1 MKTASAV
8 LLALSIVGHAA
19 VQAADAYPSRPIRF
33 LVPQPP
39 GGPTDVMGRVV
50 GQRLTEALGQPVV
63 LENRPGAGGNIGT
76 VLAARATPDGYT
88 ILLQSS
94 AYAVN
99 PSLYSKAGYDPIKDF
114 VPVINGG
121 SIPNL
126 IFAHP
131 SFAANTLQELIALG
145 KKQKLM
151 YASSGTGT
159 TPHLTAELLLKTMA
173 GLDITHISFG
183 GAAPAVNGVVAGQVL
198 LGSTALTAPAPL
210 IKAGRLKGIVV
221 TSPQRTPALPEVPT
235 AAESGFPGYVDY
247 TWIAFFAPA
256 GTPRA
261 IVDKLNSEIAKTLQV
276 PAVRERLAALGFD
289 PQPNTPDEFAAFLKT
304 EIVKWAKV
312 VKTSGA
318 KAD

>member
-159 TPHLTAELLLKTMA
+159 TPHLTAELLLKTVA

>member
-1 MKTASAV
+1 MNTVAAA
-8 LLALSIVGHAA
+8 LLVLSIVGHLSA
-19 VQAADAYPSRPIRF
+19 QAADTYPSRPIRF

-114 VPVINGG
+114 VPIINGG

-131 SFAANTLQELIALG
+131 TLPANNLQELIALG

-198 LGSTALTAPAPL
+198 LGATALTAPVPL

-221 TSPQRTPALPEVPT
+221 TSPQRTPALPDVPT

-261 IVDKLNSEIAKTLQV
+261 IVDKLNREIAKTLQIS
-276 PAVRERLAALGFD
+276 AVRERLAALGFD
-289 PQPNTPDEFAAFLKT
+289 PQPNTPEEFAAFLKT

-312 VKTSGA
+312 VKASGA
-318 KAD
+318 RAD

>member
-19 VQAADAYPSRPIRF
+19 VQAADAYPSRTISF

>member
-1 MKTASAV
+1 MNTVAAA
-8 LLALSIVGHAA
+8 LLVLSIAGHLSA
-19 VQAADAYPSRPIRF
+19 QAADTYPSRPIRF

-114 VPVINGG
+114 VPIINGG

-131 SFAANTLQELIALG
+131 TLPANNLQELIALG

-198 LGSTALTAPAPL
+198 VGATALTAPVPL

-221 TSPQRTPALPEVPT
+221 TSPQRTPALPDVPT

-261 IVDKLNSEIAKTLQV
+261 IVDKLNREIAKTLQIS
-276 PAVRERLAALGFD
+276 AVRERLAALGFD
-289 PQPNTPDEFAAFLKT
+289 PQPNTPEEFAAFLKT

-312 VKTSGA
+312 VKASGA
-318 KAD
+318 RAD

>member
-1 MKTASAV
+1 MW
-8 LLALSIVGHAA
+8 LLAAVVGQAA
-19 VQAADAYPSRPIRF
+19 NAADAYPSRPIRF

-50 GQRLTEALGQPVV
+50 GQRLTETLGQPVI

-114 VPVINGG
+114 VPIINGG

-131 SFAANTLQELIALG
+131 SLPANNLQELIALG

-159 TPHLTAELLLKTMA
+159 TPHLTAELLLKTLA
-173 GLDITHISFG
+173 GLDITHVSFN

-198 LGSTALTAPAPL
+198 IGSTALTAPVPL
-210 IKAGRLKGIVV
+210 IKAGRIKGIVV

-235 AAESGFPGYVDY
+235 AAESGFPGYADY

-256 GTPRA
+256 GTPKS
-261 IVDKLNSEIAKTLQV
+261 IVNKLNAEVAKALQV

-289 PQPNTPDEFAAFLKT
+289 PQPNTPEEFAAFLKT
-304 EIVKWAKV
+304 EIAKWAKV
-312 VKTSGA
+312 VKASGA
-318 KAD
+318 RAD